1 MPKTRE
7 AKFEW
12 KSKYFMKLI
21 NALDEYEKFFIV
33 GVDNVGSNQMQQIRI
48 SLRGSA
54 EVLMGKNTMMRKV
67 LRGRLDQNPALE
79 KVLPHIVENIGFVFT
94 KDDLAEVRDKL
105 VSNRKPAAAKAGAM
119 APKDV
124 FVEAITTVLG
134 PEKTS
139 FFQALNIPTKI
150 TRGTIEILAQ
160 TRMCAEGERVGASE
174 ATLLSMLN
182 VMPFSYGLEVKMVY
196 DNGSLYHP
204 SILDIT
210 DADIRSRFIEGAA
223 IVTMISLAIGY
234 PTKTSVP
241 HMITN
246 AFRNLL
252 AISVATD
259 YTFKESAEIKEM
271 LSDPT
276 KLLALAAAAAA
287 EAAPAAEAAVEEA
300 PAAAAAA
307 KEEESEEENS
317 SDDDMGFGLFD

>member
-1 MPKTRE
+1 MP
-7 AKFEW
+7 AKSRDERFEW
-12 KSKYFMKLI
+12 KSKYFIKLL

-67 LRGRLDQNPALE
+67 LRGRLDQFPGLE
-79 KVLPHIVENIGFVFT
+79 KVLPHLVENVGFVFT
-94 KDDLAEVRDKL
+94 KDDLSEIRNKL
-105 VSNRKPAAAKAGAM
+105 TANRKPAAAKAGAM
-119 APKDV
+119 APLDV
-124 FVEAITTVLG
+124 FVEPLITTLG

-150 TRGTIEILAQ
+150 TRGTIEILSQ
-160 TRMCAEGERVGASE
+160 TKMCSEGERVGASE

-182 VMPFSYGLEVKMVY
+182 ITPFSYGLEVKMVY
-196 DNGSLYHP
+196 DNGSLYGP
-204 SILDIT
+204 AVLDIT
-210 DADIRSRFIEGAA
+210 DDDICARFIEGAA
-223 IVTMISLAIGY
+223 TVTMVALAIGY

-276 KLLALAAAAAA
+276 KLAALQAAAVE
-287 EAAPAAEAAVEEA
+287 EAAPAAESSAEEA
-300 PAAAAAA
+300 PAAKSAS
-307 KEEESEEENS
+307 ESENS
-317 SDDDMGFGLFD
+317 SDEDMGFSLFD

>member
-1 MPKTRE
+1 MPVKSRE
-7 AKFEW
+7 DKFEW

-48 SLRGSA
+48 SLRGHA

-67 LRGRLDQNPALE
+67 LRGRLEQNPTLE

-94 KDDLAEVRDKL
+94 KDDLSEIRDKL
-105 VSNRKPAAAKAGAM
+105 LANRKPAAAKAGAL
-119 APKDV
+119 APWDV
-124 FVEAITTVLG
+124 FVEPIATTLG

-150 TRGTIEILAQ
+150 TRGTIEILTQ
-160 TRMCAEGERVGASE
+160 TKMCIEGERVGASE
-174 ATLLSMLN
+174 ATLLAMLN
-182 VMPFSYGLEVKMVY
+182 IMPFSYGLEVKMVY
-196 DNGSLYHP
+196 DNGALYHP

-210 DADIRSRFIEGAA
+210 DDDIRARFIDGAA
-223 IVTMISLAIGY
+223 IVTMVSLAIGY
-234 PTKTSVP
+234 PTKASIP

-252 AISVATD
+252 AISVETD
-259 YTFKESAEIKEM
+259 YTFKESAEIKELM
-271 LSDPT
+271 SDPS
-276 KLLALAAAAAA
+276 KLLALAAAAAVV
-287 EAAPAAEAAVEEA
+287 EEEA
-300 PAAAAAA
+300 PAAADEPEEAAPAA
-307 KEEESEEENS
+307 KASESEENS

>member
-1 MPKTRE
+1 MPNKSRE
-7 AKFEW
+7 DRFEW
-12 KSKYFMKLI
+12 KSKYFIKLI

-67 LRGRLDQNPALE
+67 IRGRLDQNPALE
-79 KVLPHIVENIGFVFT
+79 KVLPHIVENVGFVFT
-94 KDDLAEVRDKL
+94 KEDLSEIRDRL
-105 VSNRKPAAAKAGAM
+105 LSNQKPAAAKAGAM

-124 FVEAITTVLG
+124 FVEAMATTLG

-150 TRGTIEILAQ
+150 TRGCIEILAQ
-160 TRMCAEGERVGASE
+160 TRMCQEGERVGASE
-174 ATLLSMLN
+174 ATLLGMLN

-196 DNGSLYHP
+196 DNGSLYAP
-204 SILDIT
+204 AILDIT
-210 DADIRSRFIEGAA
+210 DDDIRSRFIEGAA
-223 IVTMISLAIGY
+223 NVTMVSLAIGY
-234 PTKTSVP
+234 PTKASIP
-241 HMITN
+241 HMVTN

-276 KLLALAAAAAA
+276 KLLALAAAAVE
-287 EAAPAAEAAVEEA
+287 EAAPVEEA
-300 PAAAAAA
+300 PAEEAPAA
-307 KEEESEEENS
+307 KEESEEENS
-317 SDDDMGFGLFD
+317 SDEDMGFGLFD

>member
-1 MPKTRE
+1 MPKSRE
-7 AKFEW
+7 EKFEW
-12 KSKYFMKLI
+12 KSKYFLKLI
-21 NALDEYEKFFIV
+21 TALDEYEKFFIV

-67 LRGRLDQNPALE
+67 LRGRMDQNPAYE
-79 KVLPHIVENIGFVFT
+79 KVLPHVVENVGFVFT
-94 KDDLAEVRDKL
+94 KDDLAEVRDRL
-105 VSNRKPAAAKAGAM
+105 LSNQKPAAAKAGAI

-124 FVEAITTVLG
+124 FVEPITTVLG

-150 TRGTIEILAQ
+150 TRGTIEILSQ
-160 TRMCAEGERVGASE
+160 TRMCATGEKVGASE
-174 ATLLSMLN
+174 ATLLGMLN

-210 DADIRSRFIEGAA
+210 DDDIRSRFIEGAA
-223 IVTMISLAIGY
+223 NVTMISLAIGY

-276 KLLALAAAAAA
+276 KLLALAAAAAEEVEPA
-287 EAAPAAEAAVEEA
+287 EEEPAEEA
-300 PAAAAAA
+300 PAVA
-307 KEEESEEENS
+307 KDESEEENS
-317 SDDDMGFGLFD
+317 SDEDMGFSLFD